1 MKIQNKQYKR
11 RCAFIVV
18 VLILVTITYI
28 LRLIDWQIINGQ
40 KYFEQANRNNI
51 FTVKTEPLRGEILDA
66 NGVPFA
72 QNVLEYNVTLDRF
85 AINKE
90 KENEIIESLI
100 TLFRKEKEEFV
111 DNLPIEIDKKTNQFV
126 FLKDKDDEIKELKGK
141 NRLNLNSYATA
152 NDCIE
157 KICER
162 FNYTSSKDPVLKR
175 DVASVKYGMLASG
188 YYQAMNTS
196 YIFAKG
202 ISTKMLSIICEKYQ
216 DVAGIRINTSPKRE
230 LINSDVIP
238 HIVGFA
244 GKMSSDQYEKFKNNG
259 DYTIED
265 VVGKSGIELSME
277 SYLRGKKGEKKLEI
291 SKDGK
296 LLDAFETISPEPG
309 KTIFLTIDSNL
320 QRATNASLEKYV
332 KMAHAGAG
340 DCIAGAAVV
349 LDVRDFSVLAM
360 STYPSYDAKK
370 FLEDK
375 SYNEAISKNRTIP
388 LFNRAINGTFA
399 PGSTFKPLVAMSALE
414 SGTITDKDTVTCH
427 RMYYYPGSNFTNKC
441 LGSHG
446 AVPLK
451 SAMARSCNVY
461 FSEAGRRAGI
471 KNLNLFC
478 KNFGLGVSTG
488 IELKETLGVIAGPD
502 HSRAVGSIWDN
513 RITIKASIGQA
524 DNLFTPLQLATYAAT
539 IANGG
544 HRYKVHLVKKITD
557 YKRQNIFL
565 ENKIESPELICE
577 SGVSINNLNIV
588 KDAMRAVATFGTAS
602 MFSGYPIP
610 VAAKTGTAQCTGSDH
625 TLFICFAPY
634 NDPKIAIAVVI
645 EHGAKGFASK
655 GVAKDILDAYFFRKW
670 LK

>member
-1 MKIQNKQYKR
+1 MKNQNKQYKI
-11 RCAFIVV
+11 RCTFIIIIFVF
-18 VLILVTITYI
+18 IITVCV
-28 LRLIDWQIINGQ
+28 LRLIDWQIVNGQ
-40 KYFEQANRNNI
+40 KYFELANKNNI
-51 FTVKTEPLRGEILDA
+51 FTVKTEPLRGEILDS
-66 NGVPFA
+66 NGLPFA
-72 QNVLEYNVTLDRF
+72 QNVLEYNVILDRF

-100 TLFRKEKEEFV
+100 ILFKKEKEDFV
-111 DNLPIEIDKKTNQFV
+111 DNLPIEIDKKTNQYL
-126 FLKDKDDEIKELKGK
+126 FLKDKEAEIKELKGK
-141 NRLNLNSYATA
+141 TRLNLNSYATA
-152 NDCIE
+152 NDCVE

-162 FNYTSSKDPVLKR
+162 FNYTNNKDIELKR

-196 YIFAKG
+196 YTFAKG

-216 DVAGIRINTSPKRE
+216 DIAGIRISTSPKRE
-230 LINSDVIP
+230 LVNSDIIP

-244 GKMSSDQYEKFKNNG
+244 GKMSLEQYEQLKNNG

-277 SYLRGKKGEKKLEI
+277 SYLKGKKGEKKLEI

-320 QRATNASLEKYV
+320 QKATNASLEKYV

-340 DCIAGAAVV
+340 DCVAGAAVV

-388 LFNRAINGTFA
+388 IFNRAINGTFA

-427 RMYYYPGSNFTNKC
+427 RIYYYPGSNFTNKC
-441 LGSHG
+441 LGNHG
-446 AVPLK
+446 AVPLR

-471 KNLNLFC
+471 NNINKFC
-478 KNFGLGVSTG
+478 RNFGLGSPTG
-488 IELKETLGVIAGPD
+488 IELKETLGVIAGPE
-502 HSRAVGSIWDN
+502 HSRKIGSIWDN

-557 YKRQNIFL
+557 YKRQHVFF
-565 ENKIESPELICE
+565 ENKIDSPELICE
-577 SGVSINNLNIV
+577 SGISSNNLNIV
-588 KDAMRAVATFGTAS
+588 KDAMRAVATSGTAS
-602 MFSGYPIP
+602 MFSGYPVPI
-610 VAAKTGTAQCTGSDH
+610 AAKTGTAQCTGSDH

-655 GVAKDILDAYFFRKW
+655 GVAKDILDAYF
-670 LK
+670 LKK